1 MSEIKW
7 IKLSTNMFDDEK
19 IKLIRTM
26 PEGDSIA
33 LIWVQILCLAGKIND
48 GGLVYM
54 GQNLAYSD
62 EMLATIL
69 GHPVSTMRIALSA
82 LEQFNMISV
91 APDQTIDVLNWTK
104 HQSTDKMAQVKEQN
118 RIRQQRYYYRNQL
131 RSLGYEEADIPD
143 DLEQLKSMVEEPNV
157 NLTLANATEVRS
169 KKLEVRSK
177 KLEVNNTPSVPESE
191 LKSDFEKLWVLYPNK
206 KGKQKAYTAYK
217 KSIKD
222 GTSNKEIQN
231 GIVSYTKEI
240 EIKRTEPNFI
250 AHGST
255 WFANQRWE
263 DDYQTSTKPQSFGL
277 PDAPDKFQVKQEDI
291 DAFEQM
297 MGRKVTAEELEAM
310 KGG

>member
-91 APDQTIDVLNWTK
+91 ATDQTIDVLNWTK

-177 KLEVNNTPSVPESE
+177 KLEVRSKKETNDTEPKPTPSVSAGQ
-191 LKSDFEKLWVLYPNK
+191 LQSDFDLIWKDYPNK
-206 KGKQKAYTAYK
+206 KGKSKAFAEYK
-217 KSIKD
+217 KAIKA
-222 GTSNKEIQN
+222 GVTNATIQTGVTN
-231 GIVSYTKEI
+231 YALEVKN
-240 EIKRTEPNFI
+240 KRTAPEYV

-255 WFANQRWE
+255 WFSNKRWE
-263 DDYQTSTKPQSFGL
+263 DDYETGGDPNDMSWLETDTL
-277 PDAPDKFQVKQEDI
+277 
-291 DAFEQM
+291 FE
-297 MGRKVTAEELEAM
+297 GY
-310 KGG
+310 GG